1 MSLFAAYTYV
11 FIPSTA
17 SLPLEERSESSS
29 GGLTDDSLQRMAKLH
44 FSSGDFD
51 GEVRLEAVRE
61 QVRQGKVDPSMLST
75 EFMQSMRDMGAQVE
89 IISLAIPHESNGYIG
104 VSLYCDGSA
113 IAKGRSE
120 NTRAT
125 AIARSCGYKDLRVL
139 GDAFISR
146 YYDNESSGAEVED
159 WVRRSIAASECDVDA
174 MWVRACATL
183 NAGRNMSSFTSSGSM
198 EKSLQALQGGGHET
212 SSESYDPD
220 AKIAWSQSLEDLE
233 LVILFETVVAPKDV
247 KIKFK
252 PKNLHISVPE
262 SALPILTA
270 KEIEMKEKLQS
281 GPDGAELFD
290 RVVTDDCTWCIEKDK
305 DGTKSKLTVTLTKG
319 SSRNWSV
326 FVN

>member
-1 MSLFAAYTYV
+1 MSLFADYTYV

-89 IISLAIPHESNGYIG
+89 IISLAIPHVRIECYAYNDFSPQSPSQFPHSSSSQESNGYIG

-247 KIKFK
+247 KVPRSLIKCRT
-252 PKNLHISVPE
+252 HIS
-262 SALPILTA
+262 
-270 KEIEMKEKLQS
+270 
-281 GPDGAELFD
+281 
-290 RVVTDDCTWCIEKDK
+290 
-305 DGTKSKLTVTLTKG
+305 
-319 SSRNWSV
+319 
-326 FVN
+326 